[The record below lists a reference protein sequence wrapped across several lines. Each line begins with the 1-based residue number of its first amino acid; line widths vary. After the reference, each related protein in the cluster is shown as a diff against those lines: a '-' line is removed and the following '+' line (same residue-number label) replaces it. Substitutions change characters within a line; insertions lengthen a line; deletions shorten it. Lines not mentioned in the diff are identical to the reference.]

1 MAGFSII
8 GALIKVALV
17 FGLLFV
23 TLKIVARVNRKSMG
37 GAGRAALNGMGR
49 SSGKTVEV
57 VGRSVLGRNA
67 SVVVVRVGTSC
78 LALGVSEN
86 AVNLLSEVDVDLEE
100 PAPPAGTQA
109 PVALPSWRDFLD
121 NLRERTVRR

>member
-23 TLKIVARVNRKSMG
+23 TLKIVARVNSKSMG
-37 GAGRAALNGMGR
+37 GSGRGLASFNR
-49 SSGKTVEV
+49 PSGKTVEV

-86 AVNLLSEVDVDLEE
+86 AVNLLSEVEVDLEE
-100 PAPPAGTQA
+100 PAPPAGTQV
-109 PVALPSWRDFLD
+109 VAAMPTWRDFLE